1 MTRIIEQERI
11 DRMRL
16 KCKTDSDRIVA
27 YLWSIYPD
35 YAPTHEL
42 RGRETPFGWIGSAG
56 DVRVRELARN
66 DCAAHLQGRVES
78 KPGREIGKDP
88 RYEWFRYKLTS
99 APKPTQK
106 TMSL

>member
-1 MTRIIEQERI
+1 MTTLIEKEHI
-11 DRMRL
+11 DRVRV

-42 RGRETPFGWIGSAG
+42 RSRETPFGWIGSAG

-66 DCAAHLQGRVES
+66 DCADKLKNKVES
-78 KPGREIGKDP
+78 KAGRDIGKDP
-88 RYEWFRYKLTS
+88 RYEWFRWR
-99 APKPTQK
+99 PTQ
-106 TMSL
+106 